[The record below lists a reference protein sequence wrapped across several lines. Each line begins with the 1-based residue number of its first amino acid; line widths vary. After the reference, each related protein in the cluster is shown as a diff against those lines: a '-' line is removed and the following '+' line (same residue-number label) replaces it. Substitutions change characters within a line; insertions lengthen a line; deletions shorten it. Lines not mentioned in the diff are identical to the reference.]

1 MRIKL
6 LRFKSVKSTND
17 IALKLVQKKS
27 SIPTMIVSEIQTKGR
42 GTMGKKWISQK
53 GNLFISIFFEM
64 NQKHINF
71 KHFVTLNAFLLKN
84 ALSKQFT
91 KKIKIK
97 WPNDLMH
104 NNKKICGILQEV
116 VNYKDKRFLI
126 VGIGINTNLDPKN
139 RAAFMVNSGS
149 KGKITNIAQMIAC
162 LGQQN
167 VDGKRI
173 PYGFKDRTL
182 PHYYKYDDSSEARGF
197 VQNSFISGQTPQEF
211 FFHAMGGREG
221 LIDTAVKT
229 SISNTSTS
237 IRNISAPP

>member
-27 SIPTMIVSEIQTKGR
+27 SRPTMIVSEIQTKGR

-64 NQKHINF
+64 NQKNINF
-71 KHFVTLNAFLLKN
+71 KHFAILNALLLKN

-104 NNKKICGILQEV
+104 NSKKICGILQEV
-116 VNYKDKRFLI
+116 VNYK
-126 VGIGINTNLDPKN
+126 
-139 RAAFMVNSGS
+139 
-149 KGKITNIAQMIAC
+149 
-162 LGQQN
+162 
-167 VDGKRI
+167 
-173 PYGFKDRTL
+173 
-182 PHYYKYDDSSEARGF
+182 
-197 VQNSFISGQTPQEF
+197 
-211 FFHAMGGREG
+211 
-221 LIDTAVKT
+221 
-229 SISNTSTS
+229 
-237 IRNISAPP
+237 